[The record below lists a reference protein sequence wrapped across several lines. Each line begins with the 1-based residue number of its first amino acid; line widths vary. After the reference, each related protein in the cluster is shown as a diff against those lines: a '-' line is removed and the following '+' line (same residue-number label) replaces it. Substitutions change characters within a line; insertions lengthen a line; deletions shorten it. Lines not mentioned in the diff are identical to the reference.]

1 MYNPQGNDIW
11 VPLGIQNFPIYQE
24 DSIPALTYGSLG
36 MVLGHELTHGFD
48 STGALF
54 DKDGNLRVIFQ
65 HLIILSRSLKV
76 DHRTYF
82 IESRGSCYF

>member
-1 MYNPQGNDIW
+1 MIILCQILNLQILQLSFQVNAMYNPQGNDIW

-54 DKDGNLRVIFQ
+54 DKDGNLRVTFK
-65 HLIILSRSLKV
+65 HLII
-76 DHRTYF
+76 
-82 IESRGSCYF
+82 